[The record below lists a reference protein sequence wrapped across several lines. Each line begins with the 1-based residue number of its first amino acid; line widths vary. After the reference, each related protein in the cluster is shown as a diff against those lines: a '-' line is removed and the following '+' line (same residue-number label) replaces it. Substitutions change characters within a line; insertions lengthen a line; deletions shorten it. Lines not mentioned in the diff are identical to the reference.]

1 MGWGGGG
8 SLFLTCEFPASG
20 VKFRERPAQLSAEAA
35 RGKLLLLGELLLS
48 LVKV

>member
-8 SLFLTCEFPASG
+8 SLFLTCKFPASG
-20 VKFRERPAQLSAEAA
+20 VKFRERPGQLSAEAA